1 MSLES
6 VLAKSKYTEKEIE
19 EDFQLINE
27 LSRNYHS
34 IENFI
39 SDIILDS
46 SRDKWS
52 SKEKKVRV
60 VLTTIH
66 SAKGLEFEEF
76 HFLYD
81 HSIEYSIEKL
91 EENRRLFYTAV
102 SRAESENLKPKS
114 KTKISKY
121 LDQIKIIA

>member
-66 SAKGLEFEEF
+66 SAKYGIIEF
-76 HFLYD
+76 
-81 HSIEYSIEKL
+81 K
-91 EENRRLFYTAV
+91 
-102 SRAESENLKPKS
+102 
-114 KTKISKY
+114 
-121 LDQIKIIA
+121 

>member
-6 VLAKSKYTEKEIE
+6 VLTKSKYTEKEIE

-66 SAKGLEFEEF
+66 SGKGLEFEEF

-81 HSIEYSIEKL
+81 PSIEYSIEKL

-114 KTKISKY
+114 QNILTKLKSLLK
-121 LDQIKIIA
+121 K